1 MIHFFVIYPT
11 SDPLVW
17 NTAMEMENVTRIE
30 IEKNTFTISNDKI
43 TEKVNFKD
51 LPNGAYLEILN
62 EPERSKA

>member
-17 NTAMEMENVTRIE
+17 NTAIEMENVKRIE
-30 IEKNTFTISNDKI
+30 IEKDTFTISNDKT
-43 TEKVNFKD
+43 TEKINFKD

>member
-30 IEKNTFTISNDKI
+30 IEKDTFTISNDKT

-51 LPNGAYLEILN
+51 LPRGSYLEILN